1 MPANVV
7 TNFIDKTYFSCY
19 SCFMASRKGPCHV
32 VTTKRVVGEKVY
44 TTTLLRRTYRENGK
58 VKNETLANLSHLPPH
73 IIEVVKAGMS
83 GQSVGV
89 LSQDLAC
96 VRSLPHG
103 HVAAVVGTMRATG
116 LTVLLGSRRSRT
128 RDLQEALIAHRLISP
143 GSKLSL
149 SRALSPDTATSTL
162 GEVLGVAGATEDEL
176 YGAMDALLPRQKSI
190 ETSLAQKHLQDG
202 TLVLY
207 DVSSSYYTG
216 EHCDLARYGHNRDGK
231 KRFPQIVYGL
241 LCASDGCPV
250 AIEVFEGNTADPN
263 TLSAQI
269 AKLRG
274 RFGLARVVLVTD
286 RGILTQVQIDKV
298 RDIEG
303 FDWITALRS
312 PSIAKLRD
320 QGHIQAS
327 LFDEKNLAEITSP
340 DFPGERLIVCRNPLL
355 AHRRA
360 TKREE
365 LLLATEKDLEKVR
378 EATQRARNPL
388 RGQDRIGL
396 RVGKKIDRHHVGKH
410 FELTIADDIF
420 SWKRNDEKI
429 REEAALD
436 GLYVIRTSLA
446 KSAMSSE
453 KSVEAYKSLAN
464 VERAFRSLKTVD
476 LEIRPI
482 YHRLSDRVR
491 GHVFL
496 CMLAY
501 YVEWQMKQKLAPLLF
516 AEEDRD
522 GAKNARPDIVSPAV
536 ASQKTRKKARLHA
549 TEEGLPVQ
557 TFGGLLEDLG
567 TLVRNVMQSGKDK
580 AARFAMLT
588 KSTPFQQKALELLGV
603 SPNI

>member
-1 MPANVV
+1 
-7 TNFIDKTYFSCY
+7 
-19 SCFMASRKGPCHV
+19 MASRKGPCHV

-396 RVGKKIDRHHVGKH
+396 RVGKILDRHHVGKH
-410 FELTIADDIF
+410 FELTIADDNF
-420 SWKRNDEKI
+420 SWKRNEEKI

>member
-1 MPANVV
+1 
-7 TNFIDKTYFSCY
+7 
-19 SCFMASRKGPCHV
+19 MASRNGPCHV

-73 IIEVVKAGMS
+73 ILEVVKAGMS
-83 GQSVGV
+83 GQAVGV
-89 LSQDLAC
+89 LSQDMVC

-116 LTVLLGSRRSRT
+116 LTALLGSRRSRM
-128 RDLQEALIAHRLISP
+128 RDLQEALIAHRLLSP

-149 SRALSPDTATSTL
+149 SRALSPETAISTL

-176 YGAMDALLPRQKSI
+176 YGAMDALLARQKTI
-190 ETSLAQKHLQDG
+190 EASLTQTHLQDG

-241 LCASDGCPV
+241 LCASGGCPV

-263 TLSAQI
+263 TLALQVQ
-269 AKLRG
+269 KLRE

-286 RGILTQVQIDKV
+286 RGILTQVQIDKI
-298 RDIEG
+298 REIEG

-320 QGHIQAS
+320 QGHIQPS

-360 TKREE
+360 TKRED
-365 LLLATEKDLEKVR
+365 LLLATEKDLEKIR
-378 EATQRARNPL
+378 EATKRPRNPL

-396 RVGKKIDRHHVGKH
+396 RVGKILDRHHVGKH
-410 FELTIADDIF
+410 FELTIAEDSF
-420 SWKRNDEKI
+420 SWKRNEEKI
-429 REEAALD
+429 RDEAALD

-446 KSAMSSE
+446 KHVMSSE
-453 KSVEAYKSLAN
+453 KTVEAYKGLAN

-482 YHRLSDRVR
+482 YHRLSDRVKS
-491 GHVFL
+491 HVFL

-516 AEEDRD
+516 SEEDRE
-522 GAKNARPDIVSPAV
+522 GARNARLDIVSPAV
-536 ASQKTRKKARLHA
+536 ASPTTQKKARLHVTA
-549 TEEGLPVQ
+549 EGLPVQ
-557 TFGGLLEDLG
+557 TFGGLIEDLG
-567 TLVRNVMQSGKDK
+567 TLVKNVMQAGKDTT
-580 AARFAMLT
+580 ARFFMLT
-588 KSTPFQQKALELLGV
+588 ESTPFQKKALELLGV
-603 SPNI
+603 SLNL

>member
-1 MPANVV
+1 M
-7 TNFIDKTYFSCY
+7 
-19 SCFMASRKGPCHV
+19 

-83 GQSVGV
+83 GQAVGV

-269 AKLRG
+269 AKLRE

-286 RGILTQVQIDKV
+286 RGILTQVQIEKI
-298 RDIEG
+298 REIEG

-312 PSIAKLRD
+312 PSIARLRD
-320 QGHIQAS
+320 QGHIQSS

-410 FELTIADDIF
+410 FELTIADDNF
-420 SWKRNDEKI
+420 SWKRNEEKI

-446 KSAMSSE
+446 KSEMSSE

-536 ASQKTRKKARLHA
+536 ASRKTQKKARLHA

-567 TLVRNVMQSGKDK
+567 TLVRNVMQTGKDK

>member
-1 MPANVV
+1 M
-7 TNFIDKTYFSCY
+7 
-19 SCFMASRKGPCHV
+19 

-73 IIEVVKAGMS
+73 ILEVVKAGLS
-83 GQSVGV
+83 GQAVGV
-89 LSQDLAC
+89 LSQDMVC

-103 HVAAVVGTMRATG
+103 HVAAVVGTMRASG
-116 LTVLLGSRRSRT
+116 LTALLGSRRSRM
-128 RDLQEALIAHRLISP
+128 RDLQEALIAHRLIST

-149 SRALSPDTATSTL
+149 SRDLSPETATSTL

-176 YGAMDALLPRQKSI
+176 YGAMDGLLARQKTI
-190 ETSLAQKHLQDG
+190 EDSLAQTHLQDG

-216 EHCDLARYGHNRDGK
+216 EHCDLVRYGHNRDGK
-231 KRFPQIVYGL
+231 KRFPQIVTGL

-263 TLSAQI
+263 TLAVQI
-269 AKLRG
+269 QKLRE

-286 RGILTQVQIDKV
+286 RGILTQVQIEKV
-298 RDIEG
+298 REIEG

-360 TKREE
+360 TKRED
-365 LLLATEKDLEKVR
+365 LLLATEKDLEKIR
-378 EATQRARNPL
+378 EATKRPRNPL

-396 RVGKKIDRHHVGKH
+396 RVGKILDRHHVGKH
-410 FELTIADDIF
+410 FELTIADDSV
-420 SWKRNDEKI
+420 SWKRNEEKV
-429 REEAALD
+429 RDEAALD

-446 KSAMSSE
+446 KSAMSAE
-453 KSVEAYKSLAN
+453 KSVGAYKSLAN

-482 YHRLSDRVR
+482 YHRLSDRVKS
-491 GHVFL
+491 HVFL

-516 AEEDRD
+516 AEEDRE
-522 GAKNARPDIVSPAV
+522 GANNVRPDIVSPAV
-536 ASQKTRKKARLHA
+536 ASPTTRKKARLHV

-557 TFGGLLEDLG
+557 TFGGLIEDLG
-567 TLVRNVMQSGKDK
+567 TLLRNVMQAGGDT

-588 KSTPFQQKALELLGV
+588 ESTPFQQKALELLGV
-603 SPNI
+603 SLNL

>member
-1 MPANVV
+1 M
-7 TNFIDKTYFSCY
+7 
-19 SCFMASRKGPCHV
+19 

-420 SWKRNDEKI
+420 SWKRNVEKI

-436 GLYVIRTSLA
+436 GLYVIRTSLT
-446 KSAMSSE
+446 KSEMSSE

-482 YHRLSDRVR
+482 YHRLSDRVKS
-491 GHVFL
+491 HVFL

-536 ASQKTRKKARLHA
+536 ASRKTQKKARLHA

>member
-1 MPANVV
+1 M
-7 TNFIDKTYFSCY
+7 
-19 SCFMASRKGPCHV
+19 

-83 GQSVGV
+83 GQAVGV

-103 HVAAVVGTMRATG
+103 HVAAVVGTMRGSG
-116 LTVLLGSRRSRT
+116 LTALLGSRRSRT

-176 YGAMDALLPRQKSI
+176 YGAMDALLSRQKSI
-190 ETSLAQKHLQDG
+190 EASLAQKHLQDG

-269 AKLRG
+269 AKLRE

-286 RGILTQVQIDKV
+286 RGILTQVQIEKI
-298 RDIEG
+298 REIEG

-365 LLLATEKDLEKVR
+365 LLLATEKDLETIR

-396 RVGKKIDRHHVGKH
+396 RVGKILDRHHVGKH
-410 FELTIADDIF
+410 FELTIADDNF
-420 SWKRNDEKI
+420 SWKRNEEKI

-436 GLYVIRTSLA
+436 GLYVIRTSLT
-446 KSAMSSE
+446 KSEMSSE

-536 ASQKTRKKARLHA
+536 ASRKTQKKARLHA

-567 TLVRNVMQSGKDK
+567 TLVRNVMQTGKDK
-580 AARFAMLT
+580 AARFSMLT
-588 KSTPFQQKALELLGV
+588 ESTPFQQKALELLGV

>member
-1 MPANVV
+1 M
-7 TNFIDKTYFSCY
+7 
-19 SCFMASRKGPCHV
+19 
-32 VTTKRVVGEKVY
+32 Y

-58 VKNETLANLSHLPPH
+58 VKNETLANLSHLPTN
-73 IIEVVKAGMS
+73 ILELVKAGMS
-83 GQSVGV
+83 GLPVGR
-89 LSQDLAC
+89 LDQDLAC

-103 HVAAVVGTMRATG
+103 HVAAVVGTMRSSG
-116 LTVLLGSRRSRT
+116 LTALLGSRRSRT

-149 SRALSPDTATSTL
+149 SRALSPETATSTL

-176 YGAMDALLPRQKSI
+176 YGATDALLARQKTL
-190 ETSLAQKHLQDG
+190 EASLAQKHLQDG

-216 EHCDLARYGHNRDGK
+216 ERCDLARYGHNRDGK
-231 KRFPQIVYGL
+231 RRFPQIVYGL
-241 LCASDGCPV
+241 LCASDGCPI
-250 AIEVFEGNTADPN
+250 AIEVFEGNTADPT

-269 AKLRG
+269 AKLRE
-274 RFGLARVVLVTD
+274 RFGRARVVLVTD
-286 RGILTQVQIDKV
+286 RGILTQVQIEKI
-298 RDIEG
+298 REIEG

-312 PSIAKLRD
+312 PSIARLRD
-320 QGHIQAS
+320 EGHIQPS
-327 LFDEKNLAEITSP
+327 LFDEKNLAEIVSP

-360 TKREE
+360 AKRED
-365 LLLATEKDLEKVR
+365 LLFATEKDLEKIR
-378 EATQRARNPL
+378 EATQRIRNPL

-396 RVGKKIDRHHVGKH
+396 RVGKILDRYHVGKH
-410 FELTIADDIF
+410 FELSITDDSF
-420 SWKRNDEKI
+420 SWKRNGEKI

-446 KSAMSSE
+446 KSVMSSE

-491 GHVFL
+491 SHVFL

-516 AEEDRD
+516 AEEDRE

-536 ASQKTRKKARLHA
+536 ASKTTQKKARLHV

-567 TLVRNVMQSGKDK
+567 TLVKNVMQAGKEK
-580 AARFAMLT
+580 ATRFSMLT
-588 KSTPFQQKALELLGV
+588 ESTPLQQKALALLGV
-603 SPNI
+603 SLNL

>member
-1 MPANVV
+1 
-7 TNFIDKTYFSCY
+7 
-19 SCFMASRKGPCHV
+19 MASRSGPCHV

-73 IIEVVKAGMS
+73 ILEVVKAGMS
-83 GQSVGV
+83 GQPVGV
-89 LSQDLAC
+89 LAQDLTCA
-96 VRSLPHG
+96 RSLPHG
-103 HVAAVVGTMRATG
+103 HVAAVVGTMRASG
-116 LTVLLGSRRSRT
+116 LTGLLGSRRSRT

-149 SRALSPDTATSTL
+149 SRALSPETATSTL
-162 GEVLGVAGATEDEL
+162 GEVLGVSGATEDEL
-176 YGAMDALLPRQKSI
+176 YGAMDALLVRQKAI
-190 ETSLAQKHLQDG
+190 EASLAQTHLQDG

-216 EHCDLARYGHNRDGK
+216 EHCDLASFGHNRDGK

-269 AKLRG
+269 AKLRA

-298 RDIEG
+298 REIEG

-365 LLLATEKDLEKVR
+365 LLKATEKNLEKIR

-396 RVGKKIDRHHVGKH
+396 RVGKILDRHHVGKH
-410 FELTIADDIF
+410 FELTITDDSF
-420 SWKRNDEKI
+420 SWKRNEEKI

-446 KSAMSSE
+446 GSVMSPE
-453 KSVEAYKSLAN
+453 KSVEAYKSLAK

-482 YHRLSDRVR
+482 YHRLSDRVKS
-491 GHVFL
+491 HVFL

-516 AEEDRD
+516 AEEDRE
-522 GAKNARPDIVSPAV
+522 GARKSRPDIVSPSV
-536 ASQKTRKKARLHA
+536 ASPTTQKKARLHV

-557 TFGGLLEDLG
+557 TFGGLIEDLG
-567 TLVRNVMQSGKDK
+567 TLVKNVMQAGKET

-588 KSTPFQQKALELLGV
+588 TSTPLQKKALELLGV
-603 SPNI
+603 SLNP